1 MDLDQITNIP
11 QSKALDELQSHH
23 VGDQVTAGKFVLEIL
38 DAHPDYIDAALFD
51 RDDEVWG
58 NFARLG
64 TSRSALDHLTLS
76 WKLWENKPPRILTG
90 RRVVLAMAMDPELAW
105 VLLQSG
111 VIASLLARWRPRAR
125 TGEEPNL
132 LAWDLL
138 SDQGRKLADEYPLLA
153 AALGAP
159 SEWAAGKMIDLPAEA
174 AALAWSPSGDRLA
187 ILAQDVVYEARARRG
202 LQRLD
207 AAPAGA
213 VALGWTSHGVVA
225 LCRRQK
231 GLEVRLIPDG
241 GLQGERPISGD
252 PLISGDGLHVWSTD
266 GALECWAVREP
277 SAEGPFTKLGPP
289 SRPLAVDW
297 AGRAGVVERK
307 GRDFFISTTRR
318 VSAATASSVASSG
331 EPDHDVAEIA
341 LRSSHGRPCAM
352 TMSGGVQGVAS
363 AGVGGGVEVEFCS
376 GGDPAVGAGVTIA
389 SIATGKGRVT
399 ALASDQ
405 SGSLLAV
412 AVDCGVGVWSL
423 GRDRRPA
430 GIPHFDSDQ
439 PTGGASA
446 DMVDA
451 DRDARALAE
460 LIASEALEPPIAIG
474 LFGAWGSGKSF
485 VLNRIESLVGE
496 ITETAPEGYLRYI
509 PIVRFNAWHYAETN
523 LWASLVDEVLRK
535 IGPAAPISPPPEVG
549 KAEELVTAKRESVR
563 MVEERVGEEERKLT
577 RASRRHAWRSRLLL
591 LLLWAIALAV
601 VAVVVWR
608 LNGHDL
614 WRGLTLTVGA
624 LTAMLVVLRQAQ
636 QAAKEVRS
644 VVTDG
649 RERGRTL
656 AKWGSAKDVNETAQ
670 NLRIE
675 RRKLETAQAEADLA
689 LRAAA
694 HAKEIASSTD
704 LGSVLARVSGETEY
718 RDQLSVITRTRERF
732 KSIDKAVNAAR
743 DARKARSAQA
753 KPPTAPVEADKASTD
768 SGTPGNE
775 EQLDRVVIVIDDL
788 DRCPPEKV
796 VTVLEAVHLLFD
808 FRIFVVILAVDT
820 RWLEQSLLIRYRKL
834 LGATA
839 KASPAD
845 YLEKVIQIPLHL
857 VHLDPGLVRRML
869 SGLTGA
875 AVDASERAGGSAA
888 VETVVRSERD
898 ESQAHERARL
908 RGQSSRPERDAVPAQ
923 PLQISSEEAVAMSA
937 VAPLIGT
944 TPRTVKRFVNT
955 YRLLKGRAFDAVA
968 FDDRHEGLGDHEV
981 VAFLLAVVTGHPVFA
996 AHLLEALAQEPR
1008 AHNLQE
1014 AVLDL
1019 ELPAKPKSLNASKQA
1034 VLDWL
1039 TERRAFAD
1047 GKVSRYAYWAVE
1059 VGRFSFSPP
1068 ARVPVDGPAHG
1079 PQTESMDHVGLENTI
1094 R

>member
-1 MDLDQITNIP
+1 VQ
-11 QSKALDELQSHH
+11 Q
-23 VGDQVTAGKFVLEIL
+23 QVA
-38 DAHPDYIDAALFD
+38 
-51 RDDEVWG
+51 
-58 NFARLG
+58 
-64 TSRSALDHLTLS
+64 
-76 WKLWENKPPRILTG
+76 
-90 RRVVLAMAMDPELAW
+90 
-105 VLLQSG
+105 
-111 VIASLLARWRPRAR
+111 
-125 TGEEPNL
+125 
-132 LAWDLL
+132 
-138 SDQGRKLADEYPLLA
+138 
-153 AALGAP
+153 
-159 SEWAAGKMIDLPAEA
+159 
-174 AALAWSPSGDRLA
+174 
-187 ILAQDVVYEARARRG
+187 
-202 LQRLD
+202 
-207 AAPAGA
+207 A
-213 VALGWTSHGVVA
+213 VA
-225 LCRRQK
+225 R
-231 GLEVRLIPDG
+231 
-241 GLQGERPISGD
+241 SGS
-252 PLISGDGLHVWSTD
+252 PLAH
-266 GALECWAVREP
+266 AAVR
-277 SAEGPFTKLGPP
+277 
-289 SRPLAVDW
+289 
-297 AGRAGVVERK
+297 
-307 GRDFFISTTRR
+307 
-318 VSAATASSVASSG
+318 
-331 EPDHDVAEIA
+331 
-341 LRSSHGRPCAM
+341 
-352 TMSGGVQGVAS
+352 Q
-363 AGVGGGVEVEFCS
+363 
-376 GGDPAVGAGVTIA
+376 
-389 SIATGKGRVT
+389 
-399 ALASDQ
+399 
-405 SGSLLAV
+405 
-412 AVDCGVGVWSL
+412 
-423 GRDRRPA
+423 
-430 GIPHFDSDQ
+430 
-439 PTGGASA
+439 
-446 DMVDA
+446 
-451 DRDARALAE
+451 
-460 LIASEALEPPIAIG
+460 
-474 LFGAWGSGKSF
+474 
-485 VLNRIESLVGE
+485 
-496 ITETAPEGYLRYI
+496 
-509 PIVRFNAWHYAETN
+509 VRFNAWHYAETN

-535 IGPAAPISPPPEVG
+535 IGPAAPVSPPPEVG

-563 MVEERVGEEERKLT
+563 MVEKRVGEEERKLT
-577 RASRRHAWRSRLLL
+577 RASRRQAWRSRLLL
-591 LLLWAIALAV
+591 LPLLAIVLAV

-614 WRGLTLTVGA
+614 WRGLTLTVGV
-624 LTAMLVVLRQAQ
+624 LSAMLVVLRQAQ

-656 AKWGSAKDVNETAQ
+656 AKWGSDKDVDEAAQ

-743 DARKARSAQA
+743 DARKAKNAQA
-753 KPPTAPVEADKASTD
+753 KPPTVPVEADNASTG
-768 SGTPGNE
+768 SGTPSSE

-875 AVDASERAGGSAA
+875 AVDASERAGGSDPDH
-888 VETVVRSERD
+888 VIRPEHD
-898 ESQAHERARL
+898 EGQAHERARL
-908 RGQSSRPERDAVPAQ
+908 RGQRSRPERNAVPAQ
-923 PLQISSEEAVAMSA
+923 PLQISSAEAVAMSA

-996 AHLLEALAQEPR
+996 AHLLEALAREPR
-1008 AHNLQE
+1008 AHNLQQ

-1019 ELPAKPKSLNASKQA
+1019 ELPAKPKSMNASKQA

-1079 PQTESMDHVGLENTI
+1079 PHTGSMDPAG
-1094 R
+1094 